1 MRVRA
6 FVFVMFV
13 CVFVAITLFM
23 LPLEGHAQ
31 QPHNNTGTPVK
42 ASSTTP
48 TVPPPTIAPTPTLL
62 SPTIF
67 SYVEARDQIMINLY
81 QRISPSVVHIT
92 NRAGR
97 ADRATGLVPEQGS
110 GSGFIWDVKGHIVTN
125 NHVVAGADEV
135 DVTLSNGQTFPS
147 EVIGVDSYYD
157 IAVLKI
163 DPEGLTL
170 APLELADSDE
180 VKVGQTVIAIGNP
193 FGLDRTLTSGLVSAL
208 GRRVETEQGALIG
221 QAIQT
226 DAAINPGNSGGPLLD
241 VRGHVIGMNTAINSP
256 TGGSVG
262 IGFAVPSN
270 IIRRVVPVLID
281 RGGYP
286 HPTLRLTAYEL
297 GTEVAPAE
305 GMPKRGLLIVRITRG
320 SAADKAGLQPAKVT
334 RQRTR
339 YVFEGGDI
347 ITAVNGAPITSRN
360 DFQLAL
366 EEKYKPGDKVD
377 LTVWRDGKT
386 ETITVTLEEL

>member
-1 MRVRA
+1 MQKIRA
-6 FVFVMFV
+6 FVIMLFLL
-13 CVFVAITLFM
+13 LFM
-23 LPLEGHAQ
+23 AALLFAVPLQGRAQ
-31 QPHNNTGTPVK
+31 QPHGGDGTPTRPAN
-42 ASSTTP
+42 ASTVTP
-48 TVPPPTIAPTPTLL
+48 APIATIAPTPTLL
-62 SPTIF
+62 PQDIF

-97 ADRATGLVPEQGS
+97 ADRVTGLVPEQGS
-110 GSGFIWDVKGHIVTN
+110 GSGFIWDVRGHIVTN
-125 NHVVAGADEV
+125 NHVVASADEV
-135 DVTLSNGQTFPS
+135 DVTLANGQTFPA
-147 EVIGVDSYYD
+147 EVVGVDSYYD
-157 IAVLKI
+157 IAVLRI

-170 APLELADSDE
+170 APLELADSDQ
-180 VKVGQTVIAIGNP
+180 VRVGQTVIAIGNP
-193 FGLDRTLTSGLVSAL
+193 FGLDRTSGLVSAL
-208 GRRVETEQGALIG
+208 GRRIETEQGALIG

-241 VRGHVIGMNTAINSP
+241 VRGRVIGMNTAINSP
-256 TGGSVG
+256 SGGSVG

-270 IIRRVVPVLID
+270 IVKRVVPVLIE

-297 GTEVAPAE
+297 GTEVAPASK
-305 GMPKRGLLIVRITRG
+305 MPRTGLLIVRIARG
-320 SAADKAGLQPAKVT
+320 SSADKAGLQAAKVT

-347 ITAVNGAPITSRN
+347 TAVNGLPITSRN

-366 EEKYKPGDKVD
+366 EEKYKPGDQVT
-377 LTVWRDGKT
+377 LTVWRDG
-386 ETITVTLEEL
+386 ETLEVPVTLEEL